1 MKIGGV
7 TIKEDFYSGTDL
19 YSDGDIEDELL
30 EIAKDYPEEDL
41 NQVIKNRKSWP
52 IIYHFSD
59 IRKNI
64 ISWLPIQKSDNILE
78 VGSGCGAVTG
88 GLAEKAGKVTCIELS
103 KKRSMINAYRNQN
116 FDNIEILLGNFQDIE
131 PELQVKYNYIT
142 LIGVLEYAA
151 LYISDKNPFEEML
164 RRMEQHLAPNGKI
177 IIAIENRLGLKY
189 WAGCAE
195 DHNGLYFEGLE
206 GYTQTDGAKTF
217 SKRELENI
225 IDSAGQFDVSFYY
238 PYPDYK
244 FPMQIYSDDYLPRRG
259 ELANNICNMDRKRLC
274 LFDETKVYDTL
285 LESGM
290 FAEFSNSFLVV
301 LEKKQ
306 EM

>member
-52 IIYHFSD
+52 ILYHFSD

-151 LYISDKNPFEEML
+151 LYIRDKNPFEEML